1 MNDSDIMEGAGPFNF
16 EGNEIGLLL
25 LHGGGG
31 GTAADLLPL
40 AKELHEEGGFTIRVP
55 LLPGYGTSPEDLKT
69 ISVNDWIIF
78 IGEEISILRTKCET
92 LIVGGHSMGAIL
104 TLIMA
109 AEHNFDA
116 LFTISAPVGLQGFM
130 HKLVP
135 LFKFLITYYPVDSE
149 QFKRETKG
157 KWVGYDKIPLNIVS
171 KIKTLVNMMVERLP
185 KIHIPILLFQGRLD
199 STIKEESME
208 IIYQKVNSTK
218 KRKIWLKNSD
228 HPILCIPDHDKI
240 ISELMAFI
248 NNLL

>member
-1 MNDSDIMEGAGPFNF
+1 MEGAGPFNF
-16 EGNEIGLLL
+16 EGNETGILL

-40 AKELHEEGGFTIRVP
+40 AKDLHKKGGVTIRVP

-69 ISVNDWIIF
+69 ISIKDWIIF
-78 IGEEISILRTKCET
+78 VEEEISHMRTNCEN
-92 LIVGGHSMGAIL
+92 LIIGGHSMGAIL

-135 LFKFLITYYPVDSE
+135 LFKLFITYYPVDSE

-171 KIKTLVNMMVERLP
+171 KIKTLLDMMEEALP
-185 KIHIPILLFQGRLD
+185 KIHDPILLFQGRLD

-208 IIYQKVNSTK
+208 TIYQKVNSTK
-218 KRKIWLKNSD
+218 KREIWLENSD
-228 HPILCIPDHDKI
+228 HPILYIPDHDKI
-240 ISELMAFI
+240 ISELLGFI
-248 NNLL
+248 NDLQ